1 MREKFAAQAQIGF
14 AHRGA
19 RAHAPENTLEAFAKA
34 LELGAKALE
43 TDVWLSADNKVIIDH
58 DGVVRA
64 GLRRTPI
71 ASIEA
76 KNLPKHM
83 PTLEE
88 LHDQINPSV
97 DLSIDVK
104 DPDAAPGIIAIRS
117 TKGPEAL
124 QRTWLCDSD
133 PERLATWRSLDED
146 VRLVASL
153 RRRHL
158 KSYPPQKLA
167 DLGMDALNLPHRQ
180 WRQGLVEE
188 CHESGLRAFAWG
200 IQRSKRMEKVLGWGV
215 DAIFSDHSDRMAT
228 VLRKTR

>member
-1 MREKFAAQAQIGF
+1 MRENVAARAPIGF

-34 LELGAKALE
+34 MDLGAKALE
-43 TDVWLSADNKVIIDH
+43 TDVWLSADSKVIIDH
-58 DGVVRA
+58 DGVVRN

-71 ASIEA
+71 AHVEA

-83 PTLEE
+83 PTLQD
-88 LHDQINPSV
+88 LHDQIDASV
-97 DLSIDVK
+97 ELSIDVK
-104 DPDAAPGIIAIRS
+104 NPDAAPGIVAIRA

-124 QRTWLCDSD
+124 RRTWLCDSD
-133 PERLATWRSLDED
+133 PERLATWRRFDED
-146 VRLVASL
+146 IRLVASL

-158 KSYPPQKLA
+158 KSYPPHKLA

-188 CHESGLRAFAWG
+188 CHECGLRAFAWG
-200 IQRSKRMEKVLGWGV
+200 IQRSKRMERVLGWGV
-215 DAIFSDHSDRMAT
+215 DAIFSDHSDRMAM
-228 VLRKTR
+228 VLQTLR